1 MARKIIAGNWKSNGS
16 FDSLRGFMA
25 GLYKETA
32 VLDKAEVIVC
42 PPFPFLSKALELVA
56 PVGGRIS
63 IGAQNCSAFGS
74 GAYTGEVTA
83 EMLVDAGATWVII
96 GHSERRQ
103 FFGDTDSLI
112 ADKTV
117 RALAAGLK
125 VMLCVG
131 ESLEEREAGRAEE
144 VVLAQLDAVLSRMI
158 ALDNVVIAYEPVWAI
173 GTGRTASAADAQAM
187 HAAIKVRVR
196 SSGLPGSEKIG
207 VLYGGSVKGSNSREL
222 FAQDDVDGAL
232 VGGASLKTDDFLA
245 IIAES

>member
-1 MARKIIAGNWKSNGS
+1 MGRKIIAGNWKSNGNFQGLQS
-16 FDSLRGFMA
+16 FIS
-25 GLYKETA
+25 GLEKATQ

-42 PPFPFLSKALELVA
+42 PPFPYLGKAVDLASTLSGRVA
-56 PVGGRIS
+56 V
-63 IGAQNCSAFGS
+63 GAQNCSAFGS

-83 EMLVDAGATWVII
+83 DMLVDAGATWVII

-103 FFGDTDSLI
+103 FFGDTDSVI

-117 RALAAGLK
+117 RALAAGLR

-131 ESLEEREAGRAEE
+131 ESLDEREAGRAEE
-144 VVLAQLDAVLSRMI
+144 VVLGQLDAVLSRMI
-158 ALDNVVIAYEPVWAI
+158 ALDRVVIAYEPVWAI
-173 GTGRTASAADAQAM
+173 GTGRTASAQDAQAM

-196 SSGLPGSEKIG
+196 NSGLPGADRIG

-222 FAQDDVDGAL
+222 FAQEDIDGAL
-232 VGGASLKTDDFLA
+232 VGGASLKTEDFLA